1 MTNDN
6 TEDSWI
12 YKFVQFKFHKNVP
25 FFLLKSTKQKEKPD
39 IFSGGDYSCLA
50 TVEGI
55 ELSKEEL
62 RGDLVPCGKSEK
74 FRNNF

>member
-1 MTNDN
+1 MIAQDRVGYINLFN
-6 TEDSWI
+6 SSSI
-12 YKFVQFKFHKNVP
+12 KMCH
-25 FFLLKSTKQKEKPD
+25 FFLLKSAKQKEKPD